1 MAADHPGWTSRG
13 PDRQVPDPDRDFERD
28 LPGALSTLADTFP
41 EHDPEVISRGLARG
55 RRLRRVRRLR
65 IGAAACA
72 MAVAVVG
79 GGVALDRSL
88 AADGSPASRR
98 TLPDAD
104 LPTGWPVTGNQMISV
119 LTSLLPAKGEVS
131 DALGTGSQLMPKD
144 PPMIAK
150 NPTAQL
156 VYRDGTG
163 ATGVRVKLSRPAPN
177 TPDARLTDCG
187 AVDGRKPY
195 DECKATKRPDGS
207 KLTVAKTHLDAW
219 GEERQKHWRVIL
231 DRPDGGRIAADV
243 YSGGARDQHIGSDK
257 GTIGIKEDPRLSIA
271 DLTRIVTDSH
281 WEKAVTA
288 LPTPDKRMLAILESV
303 LPPGLNIT
311 AKGEPDYGA
320 SMIITDARGVSGVSA
335 IVRITDEPLQSCDG
349 IPAQDCRT
357 RTLPDGTTTFA
368 ARQPVGNAPPGF
380 VQWRAAVRY
389 PDGRTV
395 WVDAGNSSS
404 GRTVMTSADEDI
416 EGALFE
422 PELGPHRP
430 SRDEPVLTLEQLEA
444 MAGDPRWT
452 R

>member
-41 EHDPEVISRGLARG
+41 EHDPGVIPRGLARG
-55 RRLRRVRRLR
+55 RQLRRVRRLR

-79 GGVALDRSL
+79 GGVALDRGL

-98 TLPDAD
+98 TLPDTD

-131 DALGTGSQLMPKD
+131 DALGTGSQLTPKD
-144 PPMIAK
+144 PPMIAM

-195 DECKATKRPDGS
+195 DECKTTKRPDGS

-311 AKGEPDYGA
+311 TKGEPDYGA
-320 SMIITDARGVSGVSA
+320 SMIITDVRGVSGVSA
-335 IVRITDEPLQSCDG
+335 NVRITDEPLQSCAG
-349 IPAQDCRT
+349 ISDCRT

-368 ARQPVGNAPPGF
+368 ARQPVGNAPPEF
-380 VQWRAAVRY
+380 VQWRAGVRY

-430 SRDEPVLTLEQLEA
+430 SRDEPVLTLDQLEA